1 MNKPNTVIP
10 FSKFINI
17 TTSGVSDTFTFNR
30 LNALAITTPLIPMPA
45 TVEAGSLDA
54 VAKLYGV
61 VSQEYTYATEFFGYT
76 SKNATKAQKLTFYNS
91 YPEAQKAALVG
102 AAIAM
107 LDEIKQQGSLNLNIN
122 GDEYNFDIDLE
133 NISSFSDAADIINS
147 NLQKEETPAIPASLK
162 GTTHA
167 LPFTA
172 VTTIDPSE
180 MIVQDDDSEAI
191 FTYTSSIT
199 FETSD
204 NIDNIVTK
212 LNTEELSS
220 ANLVWSNDEGV
231 LKLSQVSYSSA
242 SNTIPAKIFIT
253 ETEVKTKLGL
263 DSITTQEGSPEVPAL
278 NIGTC
283 TYSTL
288 TNGFIIQGAVASAS
302 QTIDFATGDMAS
314 VLGLSEIDGGYITKG
329 TNGENLTEM
338 LNNIGLINGDY
349 FSIASIG
356 RGTQTPSPVPTT
368 PAFNDEKSPNKSVD
382 FSNSLITPDDYETIA
397 SWVNASSGRYAFI
410 VLSDDARLKSTNQ
423 IVYESLFGNDGFIL
437 IYGSNINMLAFMQA
451 AIASVDFSVPGGMTN
466 FNFIETPEF
475 LDDSIGT
482 SEELDGINANRANC
496 CYIMGGYGQSQP
508 LFGEGKIFG
517 TNFNNIAN
525 YIGNSWIKAKMEIAG
540 ANLMISQG
548 FIALRGGKGKSLIL
562 ASLQE
567 IITLAKSSDII
578 VTVGTDGL
586 LASEKAK
593 IVSITGNANAVNLIE
608 SNGYYINVLPL
619 TADDIAN
626 EQMRVQ
632 FIYTKNVPL
641 NRLVIQ
647 NIVI

>member
-1 MNKPNTVIP
+1 MKPDTVIP
-10 FSKFINI
+10 FSKFVNI
-17 TTSGVSDTFTFNR
+17 TTSGSSSAFTFNR
-30 LNALAITTPLIPMPA
+30 LNALAITTPQVPMQQ
-45 TVEAGSLDA
+45 TVEVTSLES
-54 VAKLYGV
+54 VASLYGA
-61 VSQEYTYATEFFGYT
+61 VSVEYSYASEFFGYT
-76 SKNATKAQKLTFYNS
+76 SKNATKAEKLTFYNN

-102 AAIAM
+102 AAISM
-107 LDEIKQQGSLNLNIN
+107 LNDIKQQGSLNLTIN
-122 GDEYNFDIDLE
+122 GDEYNFDINLE
-133 NISSFSDAADIINS
+133 NISSFSDAAEIINS

-162 GTTHA
+162 GTAPA

-180 MIVQDDDSEAI
+180 MIVQDNENEAV

-220 ANLVWSNDEGV
+220 ANLVWSNADGV
-231 LKLSQVSYSSA
+231 LKLSQINYSSA

-253 ETEVKTKLGL
+253 ETEIKTKLGL
-263 DSITTQEGSPEVPAL
+263 DSISTQAGSPGVPAL

-283 TYSTL
+283 VYSTL

-302 QTIDFATGDMAS
+302 QTISFATGDMTS
-314 VLGLSEIDGGYITKG
+314 VLGLSETDGGYVTKG
-329 TNGENLTEM
+329 TNGESLAEM
-338 LNNIGLINGDY
+338 LNNIGRINGDY
-349 FSIASIG
+349 VSIASINNID
-356 RGTQTPSPVPTT
+356 TS
-368 PAFNDEKSPNKSVD
+368 
-382 FSNSLITPDDYETIA
+382 DYETIA
-397 SWVNASSGRYAFI
+397 SWVNASGGRYAFI

-423 IVYESLFGNDGFIL
+423 IVYENLFGNDGFIL

-548 FIALRGGKGKSLIL
+548 FISLRGGSGKSMIL
-562 ASLQE
+562 ASMQE
-567 IITLAKSSDII
+567 VINLAKTSGII

-586 LASEKAK
+586 LADEKTK
-593 IVSITGNANAVNLIE
+593 IVSATGNANAVNLVE

-619 TADDIAN
+619 TADDIAK
-626 EQMRVQ
+626 EQMRIQ
-632 FIYTKNVPL
+632 FIYTKNVPT

-647 NIVI
+647 AFVI

>member
-1 MNKPNTVIP
+1 MAKPNTVIP

-30 LNALAITTPLIPMPA
+30 LNALVITTPLIPMPA
-45 TVEAGSLDA
+45 TVEAGSLEA

-61 VSQEYTYATEFFGYT
+61 VSQEYSYAAEFFGYT

-102 AAIAM
+102 AAISM
-107 LDEIKQQGSLNLNIN
+107 LNDIKRIGSLNLNIN
-122 GDEYNFDIDLE
+122 GDSYDFNINLE
-133 NISSFSDAADIINS
+133 NISSFSDAAEIINS
-147 NLQKEETPAIPASLK
+147 NLQKEKTPAIPASLK
-162 GTTHA
+162 GTAPA

-180 MIVQDDDSEAI
+180 FIVQDNENEAV

-212 LNTEELSS
+212 LNTEELSD
-220 ANLVWSNDEGV
+220 ANLVWSNDGGV

-253 ETEVKTKLGL
+253 ETEIKTKLGI
-263 DSITTQEGSPEVPAL
+263 DSIITQAGSPEVPARDL
-278 NIGTC
+278 GGC
-283 TYSTL
+283 TYSTQ
-288 TNGFIIQGAVASAS
+288 TKGFIIQGAIASAS

-314 VLGLSEIDGGYITKG
+314 ILGLAETDGGYITKG

-349 FSIASIG
+349 VSIASINKID
-356 RGTQTPSPVPTT
+356 TT
-368 PAFNDEKSPNKSVD
+368 
-382 FSNSLITPDDYETIA
+382 DYEQIA
-397 SWVNASSGRYAFI
+397 TWVNASSGRYAFI
-410 VLSDDARLKSTNQ
+410 VISDDARLKSTNQ
-423 IVYESLFGNDGFIL
+423 IVYENLFGNDGFIL

-451 AIASVDFSVPGGMTN
+451 AIASVDFSATNGMTN
-466 FNFIETPEF
+466 FNFIETPQF
-475 LDDSIGT
+475 LDDAIGT

-496 CYIMGGYGQSQP
+496 CYVMGGYGQSQP

-548 FIALRGGKGKSLIL
+548 FIALRGGKGQSLIL

-567 IITLAKSSDII
+567 IIALAKVSDII

-586 LASEKAK
+586 LAAEKAK
-593 IVSITGNANAVNLIE
+593 IVSVTGNANAVNLIE

>member
-1 MNKPNTVIP
+1 MAKPNTVIP

-30 LNALAITTPLIPMPA
+30 LNALVITTPLIPMPA
-45 TVEAGSLDA
+45 TVEAGSLEA

-61 VSQEYTYATEFFGYT
+61 VSQEYSYAAEFFGYT

-107 LDEIKQQGSLNLNIN
+107 LDEIKQQGSLALNIN
-122 GDEYNFDIDLE
+122 GDIYDFNINLE
-133 NISSFSDAADIINS
+133 NISSFTDAANIIND
-147 NLQKEETPAIPASLK
+147 NLKQPKIDAVPYSLEGTTPALPITAS
-162 GTTHA
+162 A
-167 LPFTA
+167 
-172 VTTIDPSE
+172 TIDASE
-180 MIVQDDDSEAI
+180 FVIQDNQSEAI

-199 FETSD
+199 LDTSD
-204 NIDNIVTK
+204 GVDEIVTK
-212 LNTEELSS
+212 LNTKELSA
-220 ANLVWSNDEGV
+220 ANLVWSNDGGI
-231 LKLSQVSYSSA
+231 LKLSQINYSSA
-242 SNTIPAKIFIT
+242 TNTIPEKIFIS
-253 ETEVKTKLGL
+253 ESDIQMKLGL
-263 DSITTQEGSPEVPAL
+263 DNVTTQTGSPEVPARDL
-278 NIGTC
+278 GSC
-283 TYSTL
+283 TYSTQ
-288 TNGFIIQGAVASAS
+288 TKGFIIQGAIASAS
-302 QTIDFATGDMAS
+302 QTIDFATGNMAS
-314 VLGLSEIDGGYITKG
+314 VLGLAETDGGYITKG
-329 TNGENLTEM
+329 TNGENITEM

-349 FSIASIG
+349 VSIASI
-356 RGTQTPSPVPTT
+356 
-368 PAFNDEKSPNKSVD
+368 NKIDTS
-382 FSNSLITPDDYETIA
+382 DYEQIA
-397 SWVNASSGRYAFI
+397 TWVNASSGRYAFI

-567 IITLAKSSDII
+567 IIALAKSSDII

>member
-1 MNKPNTVIP
+1 MAKPDTAIP

-45 TVEAGSLDA
+45 TVEAGSLEA
-54 VAKLYGV
+54 VAKLYGA
-61 VSQEYTYATEFFGYT
+61 VSQEYSYAEEFFGYT

-102 AAIAM
+102 AAISM
-107 LDEIKQQGSLNLNIN
+107 LNDIKQQGSLNLTIN

-133 NISSFSDAADIINS
+133 NISSFSDAAEIINS
-147 NLQKEETPAIPASLK
+147 NLQKEEEPAVPASLK
-162 GTTHA
+162 GTAPA

-172 VTTIDPSE
+172 VTTIGPSE
-180 MIVQDDDSEAI
+180 MIVQDNENEAV

-220 ANLVWSNDEGV
+220 ANLAWSNDDGV
-231 LKLSQVSYSSA
+231 LKLSQINYSSA

-253 ETEVKTKLGL
+253 ETEIKTKLGL
-263 DSITTQEGSPEVPAL
+263 DSISTQAGSPEVPAL
-278 NIGTC
+278 NIGSC

-302 QTIDFATGDMAS
+302 QTIGFATGDMAS
-314 VLGLSEIDGGYITKG
+314 VLKFSETDGGYVTSG
-329 TNGENLTEM
+329 SNGENLTEM
-338 LNNIGLINGDY
+338 LNHIGLINGDY
-349 FSIASIG
+349 VSIASINKID
-356 RGTQTPSPVPTT
+356 TT
-368 PAFNDEKSPNKSVD
+368 
-382 FSNSLITPDDYETIA
+382 DYEQIA
-397 SWVNASSGRYAFI
+397 SWVNASGGRYAFI
-410 VLSDDARLKSTNQ
+410 VISDDARLKSTNQ

-548 FIALRGGKGKSLIL
+548 FIALRGGKGQSLIL

-567 IITLAKSSDII
+567 IIALAKASDII

-586 LASEKAK
+586 LAAEKAK
-593 IVSITGNANAVNLIE
+593 IVSVTGNANAVNLIE

-641 NRLVIQ
+641 NRLVVQ

>member
-1 MNKPNTVIP
+1 MTKPNTVIP

-30 LNALAITTPLIPMPA
+30 LNALAVTTPEIPMPK
-45 TVEAGSLDA
+45 TVAVTSLDE
-54 VAKLYGV
+54 VAKKYGTLRE
-61 VSQEYTYATEFFGYT
+61 EYAYASEFFSYT
-76 SKNATKAQKLTFYNS
+76 SKSATKPQKLTFWNY

-102 AAIAM
+102 AAIDM
-107 LDEIKQQGSLNLNIN
+107 LNNIKQQGSLNLNIN
-122 GDEYNFDIDLE
+122 GDEYNFNIDLE

-147 NLQKEETPAIPASLK
+147 NLQKEETPAMPASLK
-162 GTTHA
+162 GTAPA

-180 MIVQDDDSEAI
+180 FIVQDNDSEAI

-199 FETSD
+199 FETTD

-220 ANLVWSNDEGV
+220 ANLVWSNDAGV

-253 ETEVKTKLGL
+253 ETEIKTKLGL
-263 DSITTQEGSPEVPAL
+263 DGITVDTGSPEVPAL
-278 NIGTC
+278 NIGSC

-302 QTIDFATGDMAS
+302 QTITFATGDMAS
-314 VLGLSEIDGGYITKG
+314 VLGLSETAGGYVTQGSNNTSITDLM
-329 TNGENLTEM
+329 TD
-338 LNNIGLINGDY
+338 IGLDNGDY
-349 FSIASIG
+349 YSI
-356 RGTQTPSPVPTT
+356 
-368 PAFNDEKSPNKSVD
+368 SVTNNVD
-382 FSNSLITPDDYETIA
+382 IPESDYEAIGAWVSA
-397 SWVNASSGRYAFI
+397 SNGRYC
-410 VLSDDARLKSTNQ
+410 VVGYSNDKRLTSTDNL
-423 IVYESLFGNDGFIL
+423 VYENLFGYDGFI
-437 IYGSNINMLAFMQA
+437 IVYGDYLMAAFVQA
-451 AIASVDFSVPGGMTN
+451 AIASVDFSVPNGMTN

-475 LDDSIGT
+475 LEQAIGT
-482 SEELDGINANRANC
+482 SAELDGINANRVNC

-567 IITLAKSSDII
+567 IIALAKSSDII